1 MTNSRKLQMKSPTLV
16 TTGPKPQSCL
26 GFLVG
31 EKMNTQGTDEEL
43 KETTDEESHTGYYQA
58 NTSSVAW
65 SFWLENR

>member
-1 MTNSRKLQMKSPTLV
+1 MKSPTLV

-58 NTSSVAW
+58 NTSSVTW
-65 SFWLENR
+65 SFWLGNR